1 MINHKC
7 TWLVAIG
14 LNDQHE
20 WIQSFLWYMTT
31 QFKPTNFFFLSF
43 LYAWVLVN
51 QFLFFFFPTIFSPTY
66 VCATQL
72 GFESSLENTFS
83 NLCLVLGMTLHI
95 LWHTI
100 YSDTLQIVPFELTWS
115 YHQCFRWLMRQM
127 EQQQLMSGQTGKQ
140 KPDGDG
146 LIVILD
152 YG

>member
-1 MINHKC
+1 MHLVGSYRLERS
-7 TWLVAIG
+7 TWMNTIFSLVH
-14 LNDQHE
+14 DYTVQ
-20 WIQSFLWYMTT
+20 T
-31 QFKPTNFFFLSF
+31 
-43 LYAWVLVN
+43 N
-51 QFLFFFFPTIFSPTY
+51 QFLFPLFSLCMSSSQPISFFFPTIFSPTY

-127 EQQQLMSGQTGKQ
+127 ERQQLMSGQTGKQ